1 MSPTYGKAPPS
12 LGAADLHVDPQAL
25 WDVGLALQR
34 VRDAAESAYRSA
46 AEAVVAVGGIDG
58 TDDLQEIREAWLQLS
73 RGLGDVDVGLARQ
86 LLSLVG
92 VVDAS
97 MIKLRTT
104 IEEYVSAEAQSRV
117 RLGSI
122 GQAGG

>member
-1 MSPTYGKAPPS
+1 MSPTYGNAPPA

-34 VRDAAESAYRSA
+34 VRNAAESAYRSA
-46 AEAVVAVGGIDG
+46 ADAVVALGEIDG
-58 TDDLQEIREAWLQLS
+58 TYDLTEVHGAWLQLS
-73 RGLGDVDVGLARQ
+73 RTLGDVDVGLARQ

-92 VVDAS
+92 VLDAA
-97 MIKLRTT
+97 MINLRTT
-104 IEEYVSAEAQSRV
+104 IEEYLSSEAESRV

-122 GQAGG
+122 AQAGG